1 MIDPTRNWT
10 AEQAVAIEAR
20 HDEAVIVAGAGS
32 GKTGVLAECVALS
45 VTVDKLVTG
54 EPVKPSEV
62 LAITFTRKAAAE
74 MRDRIRSRT
83 LALIRLRDGLDTPP
97 PIPDEEP
104 EVSTIDG
111 FCQGMVR
118 RNALELGI
126 DPRFKIVDES
136 DPELVGRAWAVTLE
150 RFQEKHG
157 QSALELLA
165 NYDDNPRASLESN
178 IRSVHAR
185 LRTGGE
191 EHPRLGV
198 PDEAQAKASV
208 EVTLETAK
216 ALAQQF
222 LAESSDWATNKTIEN
237 RQAEAELI
245 SIMTPHTAQSA
256 PDKFNAGT
264 GKLLGDSAVRAELH
278 DALGILAGQVAN
290 LRALPDLTLIAALLE
305 EWDLSYAEMKAD
317 AGLLDFSDLALLSL
331 RILRERR
338 DSAAKDGKTGDWR
351 PVGARFQRVFLDEAQ
366 DINRIQSE
374 LIGLISPEGKY
385 YSVGDVAQS
394 IYRFRH
400 AEVEIFE
407 QRANELGGRERRFE
421 LTTNFRSRSPI
432 LETNNHIFD
441 AQNLEGLLTLTA
453 GEANVRED
461 NRVELILEDR
471 DQIKAV
477 LADEHDPPVWLDS
490 IVGNGWRDAEAA
502 AVARR
507 IKDLLDDETA
517 GYAASDVTVLARA
530 VSGLKPF
537 AEALRSFG
545 IPATIEGAGG
555 LWIRPEVS
563 DLVAL
568 LASTGNACHEERF
581 FHMLYSPICGL
592 SVDALVL
599 VAGEARGKEVPLIEA
614 LGTVVLDDEDA
625 AIRDRFVPW
634 FAQQRALAGR
644 RSLSDAIEAALI
656 ETGYDLYLLGL
667 PAGDRRFANVRRMQ
681 ALASAW
687 EAEHGADPAAFA
699 READLRLAGADNK
712 RDGEAV
718 VEQSGG
724 SEGAVRLMTIHQAK
738 GLQFPLTVLV
748 DLGRGANNDSAVL
761 SVSADGSNLL
771 FRWREMIG
779 AKAVATFADQE
790 FVDQEKASDVAE
802 EMRIMYVGF
811 TRPQR
816 RLILSGTFSKGP
828 VDAPKPQ
835 GAGGS
840 NTNLSRMIDAELI
853 PGLATHC
860 AGAGAEGEPGAW
872 TETYLGGATMDVTV
886 DSGQG
891 LEAMLK
897 AIPQVPATSVEPN
910 LHPVE
915 GALNPKA
922 VPLRPSSLS
931 YSGLQTAGK
940 CAFRWYA
947 ENIIELSPVG
957 EARSSGPAPEAG
969 LRPNERGVILH
980 GLLENAPLDGSVP
993 TAADAKAE
1001 ADIADISI
1009 TDEEASRVSHLAA
1022 GIIGSKTWARLS
1034 EISAGGG
1041 RVSRE
1046 EGFVVKLDCGDDSI
1060 PLRGIFDVFAVSDG
1074 GGPVVVDWKTSAGA
1088 TEAEDL
1094 EALVARDYSIQR
1106 EAYGLAALSSAA
1118 VAESGQGVEVIHLYA
1133 ERPDEPVSVRFTSDD
1148 LVSLAS
1154 SLGERATPLLA
1165 GNVPVTEKPWVGTC
1179 SGCPARGR
1187 LCSWDLE
1194 ATDRL
1199 VAPDG

>member
-45 VTVDKLVTG
+45 VTVDKLATG
-54 EPVKPSEV
+54 EAVKPSEV

-136 DPELVGRAWAVTLE
+136 DPELVGRAWAVTLD
-150 RFQEKHG
+150 RFQKTHG
-157 QSALELLA
+157 QAALELLA
-165 NYDDNPRASLESN
+165 NYDDNPRASLEGN

-191 EHPRLGV
+191 EHPRLAV
-198 PDEAQAKASV
+198 PDETQARAALESSLSSAQ
-208 EVTLETAK
+208 
-216 ALAQQF
+216 ALAQEF
-222 LAESSDWATNKTIEN
+222 LAESSDWPTNKTIEK
-237 RQAEAELI
+237 RQSEAELI
-245 SIMTPHTAQSA
+245 AVLTPHTAQDA
-256 PDKFNAGT
+256 PGKFTAGS
-264 GKLLGDSAVRAELH
+264 GKLLGGSEARAGLH
-278 DALGILAGQVAN
+278 DALVILAGQVAN
-290 LRALPDLTLIAALLE
+290 LRALPDLTLMASLLE
-305 EWDLSYAEMKAD
+305 HWDIAYSEMKGD

-338 DSAAKDGKTGDWR
+338 DSAAEVGKSGDWR
-351 PVGARFQRVFLDEAQ
+351 PAGARFQRVFLDEAQ

-374 LIGLISPEGKY
+374 LIELISPDGKY

-407 QRANELGGRERRFE
+407 ERANRLGDLQRRFE

-432 LETNNHIFD
+432 LDTNNHIFG

-471 DQIKAV
+471 DVIKEA

-507 IKDLLDDETA
+507 IKALLDDQAA

-599 VAGEARGKEVPLIEA
+599 VAGEARRNEVPLLEA
-614 LGTVVLDDEDA
+614 LGTVGLSDEDA

-634 FAQQRALAGR
+634 FAKQRALAGR
-644 RSLSDAIEAALI
+644 RSLSDAIEAALV

-681 ALASAW
+681 GLAATW

-828 VDAPKPQ
+828 ADALKPQ

-840 NTNLSRMIDAELI
+840 NTNLSRMIEAELI

-872 TETYLGGATMDVTV
+872 TETYVTGATMDVTV

-897 AIPQVPATSVEPN
+897 AIPKESSTSLEPD

-922 VPLRPSSLS
+922 VPLTPSSLS

-957 EARSSGPAPEAG
+957 EARSSEAPTESG

-980 GLLENAPLDGSVP
+980 GLLENAALNGYSPA
-993 TAADAKAE
+993 AADAKAE

-1009 TDEEASRVSHLAA
+1009 TDEEASHVSGLAA
-1022 GIIGSKTWARLS
+1022 GIIRSQTWAKLR
-1034 EISAGGG
+1034 EISKDGG

-1046 EGFVVKLDCGDDSI
+1046 EGFVVKLDCGENSI
-1060 PLRGIFDVFAVSDG
+1060 PLRGIFDVFATSPG
-1074 GGPVVVDWKTSAGA
+1074 GDSIVVDWKTSAGA
-1088 TEAEDL
+1088 ADAEDL
-1094 EALVARDYSIQR
+1094 EALVDRDYAIQR
-1106 EAYGLAALSSAA
+1106 EAYGLAALSAASVSA
-1118 VAESGQGVEVIHLYA
+1118 SGGGVEVTHLYA
-1133 ERPDEPVSVRFTSDD
+1133 ERPDEPVSVRFTSAD
-1148 LVSLAS
+1148 LPSLAS
-1154 SLGERATPLLA
+1154 RLGERAAPLLA
-1165 GNVPVTEKPWVGTC
+1165 GNVPVSEKPWIGVCG
-1179 SGCPARGR
+1179 GCPARGR

-1199 VAPDG
+1199 VAPD